1 MQELRNQIQ
10 TLETQLT
17 GNLFNDMKIRDK
29 IHNLKMK
36 LNGAKPR
43 SSEIDCI
50 GCGS

>member
-1 MQELRNQIQ
+1 MNELNSQIKN
-10 TLETQLT
+10 LEDTLT
-17 GNLFNDMKIRDK
+17 GNMTIDMQIRDK

-36 LNGAKPR
+36 INGSKPV

>member
-1 MQELRNQIQ
+1 
-10 TLETQLT
+10 
-17 GNLFNDMKIRDK
+17 MKIKDK

-36 LNGAKPR
+36 INGSKPS

>member
-1 MQELRNQIQ
+1 MNELNSQIKN
-10 TLETQLT
+10 LEDTLT
-17 GNLFNDMKIRDK
+17 GNMTIDMHIRDK

-36 LNGAKPR
+36 INGSKPV